1 MSKNNYVDNY
11 AHIETEVID
20 YQKEITFRDYITFF
34 IIKLDSNRN
43 KKFIYF
49 KYSNPK
55 KAEWKELRFDYKDKN
70 KMIKKILV
78 LSEQNNIPISFV
90 TDVINEILKI
100 TNTCDEVAINFVKQ
114 SYFYKSIINFCK
126 SKFNDYDLKQKRT
139 LAKENLINNSELI
152 ELLSQEKD
160 TELLQSLVTNPT
172 TPTFILDNII
182 KSNEQNHKIIE
193 ALVTNSYNLT
203 EELLNKILEN
213 NNFKQN
219 KEILLNIAQN
229 STTTDFIFK
238 KLLSLEMKYDYDL
251 LKRYIAQ
258 NNNAN
263 NDLLTFI
270 VETNLQNKY
279 IKFDVAKNSN
289 TSDELLS
296 KLIFNNLDD
305 YHLIFKALQNK
316 NLSEQTAIKFINQ
329 LENLNKNESD
339 YLFAIAENKNSSTKL
354 LDILLNNRYSDLSA
368 RRVIASHKNT
378 SVATL
383 KKLSYDKSEIVR
395 EQVVNN
401 DNATID
407 ILHKLSY
414 DNDFYIKNIAQE
426 KKKQKKE
433 QLKFNSNKYLAIQ
446 KK

>member
-1 MSKNNYVDNY
+1 M
-11 AHIETEVID
+11 
-20 YQKEITFRDYITFF
+20 
-34 IIKLDSNRN
+34 
-43 KKFIYF
+43 
-49 KYSNPK
+49 
-55 KAEWKELRFDYKDKN
+55 
-70 KMIKKILV
+70 KKILV

-90 TDVINEILKI
+90 TNVINEILKI
-100 TNTCDEVAINFVKQ
+100 TNTHDEVAINFVKQ
-114 SYFYKSIINFCK
+114 SYFYKSIINPSK

-139 LAKENLINNSELI
+139 LAKETQNN
-152 ELLSQEKD
+152 ELLTLLSSEND
-160 TELLQSLVTNPT
+160 VELLQSLVTNPA
-172 TPTFILDNII
+172 TPTLILDNII
-182 KSNEQNHKIIE
+182 KLNEQNHNVIE

-229 STTTDFIFK
+229 PTTTDFIFK
-238 KLLSLEMKYDYDL
+238 
-251 LKRYIAQ
+251 KRYIAQ

-270 VETNLQNKY
+270 VKTNLQNEY

-296 KLIFNNLDD
+296 KLIFNNLDY
-305 YHLIFKALQNK
+305 YHLILKALQNN

-329 LENLNKNESD
+329 LENLNKNEITDLKSD

-354 LDILLNNRYSDLSA
+354 LDILLNNKYSDLSI
-368 RRVIASHKNT
+368 RRVIASHKNA
-378 SVATL
+378 SIATL

-414 DNDFYIKNIAQE
+414 DNDFYIKNIAKE
-426 KKKQKKE
+426 KKKNQKKA
-433 QLKFNSNKYLAIQ
+433 QLKFNRNK
-446 KK
+446 

>member
-11 AHIETEVID
+11 AHIKTEVID

-70 KMIKKILV
+70 KMIEKILV

-339 YLFAIAENKNSSTKL
+339 YLFAIAENKKSSTKL

-378 SVATL
+378 SVAAL
-383 KKLSYDKSEIVR
+383 LANKSCS
-395 EQVVNN
+395 VNN
-401 DNATID
+401 
-407 ILHKLSY
+407 
-414 DNDFYIKNIAQE
+414 
-426 KKKQKKE
+426 
-433 QLKFNSNKYLAIQ
+433 
-446 KK
+446 

>member
-11 AHIETEVID
+11 AHIETEAID

-70 KMIKKILV
+70 KMIEKILV

-414 DNDFYIKNIAQE
+414 DNNFYIKNIAQE

>member
-1 MSKNNYVDNY
+1 MSKNNYVDSY
-11 AHIETEVID
+11 AYIETEVID

-43 KKFIYF
+43 KELIYF

-55 KAEWKELRFDYKDKN
+55 KAEWEELRFDYKDKN
-70 KMIKKILV
+70 KVIEKILV

-114 SYFYKSIINFCK
+114 SYFYKSIINSCK

-152 ELLSQEKD
+152 ELLSQENDMK
-160 TELLQSLVTNPT
+160 LLQSLVTNPT

-193 ALVTNSYNLT
+193 ACVTNSYNLT

-329 LENLNKNESD
+329 LENLNKNEND

-354 LDILLNNRYSDLSA
+354 LDILFNNKYSDLSV

-414 DNDFYIKNIAQE
+414 DNDFYIKNIAKE
-426 KKKQKKE
+426 KKNQKKA
-433 QLKFNSNKYLAIQ
+433 QLKFNRNK
-446 KK
+446 

>member
-1 MSKNNYVDNY
+1 MSKNNYVDSY
-11 AHIETEVID
+11 AHIETEAID

-43 KKFIYF
+43 KELIYF

-55 KAEWKELRFDYKDKN
+55 KAEWEELRFDYKDKN
-70 KMIKKILV
+70 KVIEKILV

-114 SYFYKSIINFCK
+114 SYFYKSIINYCK

-160 TELLQSLVTNPT
+160 TELLQSLVTNST

-238 KLLSLEMKYDYDL
+238 KLLSLETEKYDYDL

-279 IKFDVAKNSN
+279 IKFDVTKNSN

-305 YHLIFKALQNK
+305 YHLIFEALKNK
-316 NLSEQTAIKFINQ
+316 NLSEQTAVKFIEQ
-329 LENLNKNESD
+329 LENVNIIFKND
-339 YLFAIAENKNSSTKL
+339 YLFAIAENQNSSTKL
-354 LDILLNNRYSDLSA
+354 LDILLSN
-368 RRVIASHKNT
+368 V
-378 SVATL
+378 
-383 KKLSYDKSEIVR
+383 
-395 EQVVNN
+395 
-401 DNATID
+401 ID
-407 ILHKLSY
+407 IVIY
-414 DNDFYIKNIAQE
+414 R
-426 KKKQKKE
+426 
-433 QLKFNSNKYLAIQ
+433 
-446 KK
+446 

>member
-1 MSKNNYVDNY
+1 M
-11 AHIETEVID
+11 
-20 YQKEITFRDYITFF
+20 
-34 IIKLDSNRN
+34 
-43 KKFIYF
+43 
-49 KYSNPK
+49 
-55 KAEWKELRFDYKDKN
+55 
-70 KMIKKILV
+70 V

-258 NNNAN
+258 NNNTN

-329 LENLNKNESD
+329 LKNLNKNESD

-401 DNATID
+401 DNVTID

>member
-70 KMIKKILV
+70 KMIEKILV

-426 KKKQKKE
+426 KKETKE
-433 QLKFNSNKYLAIQ
+433 RTTKI
-446 KK
+446 

>member
-70 KMIKKILV
+70 KMIEKILV

-203 EELLNKILEN
+203 EEL
-213 NNFKQN
+213 FKQN

-426 KKKQKKE
+426 KKKQKKQKKE

>member
-1 MSKNNYVDNY
+1 MSKNNYVDSY
-11 AHIETEVID
+11 AYIETEVID

-43 KKFIYF
+43 KEFIYF

-55 KAEWKELRFDYKDKN
+55 KAEWEELRFDYKDKN
-70 KMIKKILV
+70 KMIEKILV

-114 SYFYKSIINFCK
+114 SYFYKSIINSCK

-139 LAKENLINNSELI
+139 LGKENLINNSELI

-182 KSNEQNHKIIE
+182 KSNEQNNKIIE

-329 LENLNKNESD
+329 LENLNKNKSD
-339 YLFAIAENKNSSTKL
+339 YLFVIAENKNSSTKL
-354 LDILLNNRYSDLSA
+354 LDILLNNIYSDLLV
-368 RRVIASHKNT
+368 RKVIASHKNT

-414 DNDFYIKNIAQE
+414 DNDSYIKNIAKE
-426 KKKQKKE
+426 KKKQKKV
-433 QLKFNSNKYLAIQ
+433 QLKFHENKYFAI
-446 KK
+446 

>member
-1 MSKNNYVDNY
+1 M
-11 AHIETEVID
+11 IE
-20 YQKEITFRDYITFF
+20 
-34 IIKLDSNRN
+34 
-43 KKFIYF
+43 
-49 KYSNPK
+49 
-55 KAEWKELRFDYKDKN
+55 
-70 KMIKKILV
+70 KILV

>member
-1 MSKNNYVDNY
+1 M
-11 AHIETEVID
+11 
-20 YQKEITFRDYITFF
+20 
-34 IIKLDSNRN
+34 
-43 KKFIYF
+43 
-49 KYSNPK
+49 
-55 KAEWKELRFDYKDKN
+55 
-70 KMIKKILV
+70 KKILV

-258 NNNAN
+258 NNNTN

-329 LENLNKNESD
+329 LKNLNKNESD

-401 DNATID
+401 DNVTID

>member
-1 MSKNNYVDNY
+1 M
-11 AHIETEVID
+11 
-20 YQKEITFRDYITFF
+20 
-34 IIKLDSNRN
+34 
-43 KKFIYF
+43 
-49 KYSNPK
+49 
-55 KAEWKELRFDYKDKN
+55 
-70 KMIKKILV
+70 KKILV

-90 TDVINEILKI
+90 TNVINEILKI
-100 TNTCDEVAINFVKQ
+100 TNTHDEVAINFVKQ
-114 SYFYKSIINFCK
+114 SYFYKSIINPSK

-139 LAKENLINNSELI
+139 LAKETQNN
-152 ELLSQEKD
+152 ELLTLLSSEND
-160 TELLQSLVTNPT
+160 VELLQSLVTNPA
-172 TPTFILDNII
+172 TPTLILDNII
-182 KSNEQNHKIIE
+182 KLNEQNHNVIE

-229 STTTDFIFK
+229 PTTTDFIFK
-238 KLLSLEMKYDYDL
+238 KLLSLEIEKYDYDL

-270 VETNLQNKY
+270 VKTNLQNEY

-296 KLIFNNLDD
+296 KLIFNNLDY
-305 YHLIFKALQNK
+305 YHLILKALQNN

-329 LENLNKNESD
+329 LENLNKNEITDLKSD

-354 LDILLNNRYSDLSA
+354 LDILLNNKYSDLSI
-368 RRVIASHKNT
+368 RRVIASHKNA
-378 SVATL
+378 SIATL

-414 DNDFYIKNIAQE
+414 DNDFYIKNIAKE
-426 KKKQKKE
+426 KKRIKK
-433 QLKFNSNKYLAIQ
+433 KHN
-446 KK
+446 